1 MKARNILISVFAV
14 AALGSCDFLDEYNP
28 NSVTTGNFYK
38 TESDV
43 ETSVNG
49 IYSAL
54 TQSYYFTYNHYFTDV
69 RANATIVKDAG
80 AVSGIPYQF
89 YNFTLTE

>member
-54 TQSYYFTYNHYFTDV
+54 TQS
-69 RANATIVKDAG
+69 
-80 AVSGIPYQF
+80 
-89 YNFTLTE
+89 

>member
-54 TQSYYFTYNHYFTDV
+54 TQSY
-69 RANATIVKDAG
+69 I
-80 AVSGIPYQF
+80 S
-89 YNFTLTE
+89 LTTTTSRMFEPTPQSSRTPVP